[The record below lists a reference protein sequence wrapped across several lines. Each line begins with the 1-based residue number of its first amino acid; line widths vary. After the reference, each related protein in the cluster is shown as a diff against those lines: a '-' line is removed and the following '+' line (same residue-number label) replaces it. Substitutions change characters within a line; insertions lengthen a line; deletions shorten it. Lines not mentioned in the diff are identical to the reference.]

1 MLLRVI
7 FTVGFV
13 VLAIR
18 ADENKR
24 QTEVFIYVAL
34 AILFQPLLKI
44 PLGRNI
50 WNIVDVIVAVGLMMD
65 IGRSF
70 RKTNKNG

>member
-7 FTVGFV
+7 FTVGFA

-18 ADENKR
+18 ADEDKR
-24 QTEVFIYVAL
+24 KTEVFIYVAL
-34 AILFQPLLKI
+34 TILFQPLLKI
-44 PLGRNI
+44 PLGRSI
-50 WNIVDVIVAVGLMMD
+50 WNIVDVIVAVGLVMD

-70 RKTNKNG
+70 IKTNKYG